1 MYMGIAKNTAS
12 NCDIFT
18 HFNISECN
26 FGGVSKLNLYYLT
39 GMVEL

>member
-12 NCDIFT
+12 DCDIFT

-26 FGGVSKLNLYYLT
+26 FGG
-39 GMVEL
+39 GF